1 LCRKRGV
8 AFGDSLHPFEV
19 REREDVRKDVEL
31 EVLEGF
37 HPKNHNIGKMALVPV
52 SNTARGVLWMSGAVA
67 SFTAM
72 AIAVRELQRHMGSF
86 EIVFLRSVVMLAI
99 VLAMLPR
106 AGMVSVRTQRL
117 RLHLSR
123 NIIHFVGQVL
133 WVYSIGMLTLAT
145 VFAIEFTM
153 PMWTALLA
161 WLFLREKFTFP
172 RMVQLA
178 LGFAG
183 VLIILRPGG
192 GGFQPAAL
200 AMILGSLC
208 YASSFIFTKRLTS
221 TDSALAV
228 LFWMAVIQT
237 PISLVAA
244 APQWVTPLAAD
255 LPWIIAIGIGS
266 FSAHY
271 CMTQAMKRVDAMVAV
286 PIDFVRLP
294 LIAVVG
300 AAVYHE
306 PFDPLVIAGAALIFT
321 GTYYSLRRERP

>member
-1 LCRKRGV
+1 
-8 AFGDSLHPFEV
+8 
-19 REREDVRKDVEL
+19 
-31 EVLEGF
+31 
-37 HPKNHNIGKMALVPV
+37 M
-52 SNTARGVLWMSGAVA
+52 SNTLRGVLWMSGAVA

-99 VLAMLPR
+99 VVAMLPR
-106 AGMVSVRTQRL
+106 AGIATIRTR
-117 RLHLSR
+117 RFKEHLSR
-123 NIIHFVGQVL
+123 DVIHFLGQVL
-133 WVYSIGMLTLAT
+133 WVYSIGVLTLAT

-161 WLFLREKFTFP
+161 WLFLKEKFTVP
-172 RMVQLA
+172 RVVQLA

-192 GGFQPAAL
+192 SAFHIAAL
-200 AMILGSLC
+200 GMILGSLC
-208 YASSFIFTKRLTS
+208 YASSFIFTKRLSS

-228 LFWMAVIQT
+228 LFWMSIVQT

-244 APQWVTPLAAD
+244 IPHWVNPVAVD
-255 LPWIIAIGIGS
+255 LPWIIAIGVGS

-271 CMTQAMKRVDAMVAV
+271 CMTQSMKLADAMVVV

-300 AAVYHE
+300 ASFYNE
-306 PFDPLVIAGAALIFT
+306 PFDPLVIAGAAVIFA
-321 GTYYSLRRERP
+321 GTYYSLSRERR